1 MAPLSHVR
9 TSRKGA
15 NLIRPTSRPSEAHR
29 WSVADARSIRVWR
42 NGWPRLRWFAAHLER
57 NASCALASRAALEM
71 GLAVAVGAPL
81 LARGRGWSNDSS
93 LKRENKKKE
102 REREREREPVHVFQ
116 MWRTDS
122 YSWWAATVN
131 GFGVVH

>member
-1 MAPLSHVR
+1 
-9 TSRKGA
+9 
-15 NLIRPTSRPSEAHR
+15 
-29 WSVADARSIRVWR
+29 
-42 NGWPRLRWFAAHLER
+42 
-57 NASCALASRAALEM
+57 M

-102 REREREREPVHVFQ
+102 REREREPVHVFQ